1 MAPAGPSFLLQA
13 ELDHR
18 ILLSDPKSHSV
29 LTSSSCY
36 WSIKT
41 HARAVIELLTR
52 LSIKHLYI
60 ANKRDF
66 PFISLRSWTNTLT
79 TPVLSFFFFFLVREF
94 LLNYKFC
101 SLIPSGVFLVT
112 AWPGLWIFSLAL
124 DPSSF
129 FYIFSGFFSTF
140 EWILPIVQKKR
151 WFSTISLDFT

>member
-79 TPVLSFFFFFLVREF
+79 TPVLSFFFFFWFGSFYWIIDSVLWF
-94 LLNYKFC
+94 LLGFFW
-101 SLIPSGVFLVT
+101 LPPD
-112 AWPGLWIFSLAL
+112 PGCGFSLWLLIQAHFFISFRDSFPL
-124 DPSSF
+124 LNESYPSS
-129 FYIFSGFFSTF
+129 
-140 EWILPIVQKKR
+140 KKKGDLAP
-151 WFSTISLDFT
+151 FH